1 MAGEALRG
9 RRVLV
14 VEDDA
19 LIAMLIE
26 EVLTERG
33 ATVDGPVGDAA
44 QALRAAGESACDL
57 ALLDV
62 QLGRGSSV
70 EVARRLC
77 GRGVPVV
84 FVTGYG
90 RRGLPEAFAD
100 APVLGKPFR
109 DEELVRLVEQVLA
122 AR

>member
-1 MAGEALRG
+1 MAGDALRG

-26 EVLTERG
+26 EVLTEWG
-33 ATVDGPVGDAA
+33 ASVQGPIGDAA
-44 QALRAAGESACDL
+44 AALRAAEESDCDV

-62 QLGRGSSV
+62 HLGRGSSAD
-70 EVARRLC
+70 VARRLC

-90 RRGLPEAFAD
+90 RRGLPEAFGD

-109 DEELVRLVEQVLA
+109 DEDLVRMVEQALA
-122 AR
+122 R